1 MDYSNVKKIHFL
13 GIKGVGVAPLAI
25 IAKQAG
31 FIVSGCDVAETFIT
45 ESSLHSVG
53 ITPLVGFEPSHI
65 QDVDLVITTGA
76 HGGFDNPEIKAAK
89 EKNIP
94 IITQGEAVGI
104 FMTGAIFGKKLQGI
118 SVTGCHGKTT
128 TTAMIATLF
137 KVAGKD
143 PSFIIGTGDIPSLG
157 TSGAYGNG
165 EYFIAEAD
173 EYATEPKYNKK
184 PKFLWQ
190 YPQILVIT
198 NVEYD
203 HPDVYKTMDDVVAA
217 YTEFTKHVEEKGVL
231 IANGDDLYTKKI
243 LEQYKGRKILFG
255 TSMDNDFVLSNVVI
269 ENGKT
274 TFSVLHSGEKDL
286 YTVSVIGKHNAL
298 NALASII
305 AAKEAGVQNTDIQ
318 KGLLA
323 FRGTKRRLEY
333 KGVLPTGAILYDDYA
348 HHPTEIASSLQAL
361 KDMYPNKHL
370 VCIFQPHTYSRTK
383 LLFDQFISSFKAADR
398 VILTDIFASAREA
411 MDPSIS
417 SEILAQGVKQYQSN
431 VLYLSKLPDVV
442 KYIND
447 QKYQADT
454 VVVTMGAGDVYQ
466 IADSILS
473 K

>member
-1 MDYSNVKKIHFL
+1 MDYSNIKKIHFV

-31 FIVSGCDVAETFIT
+31 FDVTGCDVAESFIT

-53 ITPLVGFEPSHI
+53 ITPLIGFDPSHI

-89 EKNIP
+89 DKNIP
-94 IITQGEAVGI
+94 ILTQGEAVGI
-104 FMTGAIFGKKLQGI
+104 LMTGSLFGKKLKGI

-143 PSFIIGTGDIPSLG
+143 PSFIIGTGAIPSLG
-157 TSGAYGNG
+157 ASGAYGKG

-203 HPDVYKTMDDVVAA
+203 HPDVYQTMDDVVAA
-217 YTEFTKHVEEKGVL
+217 YTEFAKHVEEKGVL

-243 LEQYKGRKILFG
+243 LEKYKGRKILFG
-255 TSMDNDFVLSNVVI
+255 SSVSNDYVVKDI
-269 ENGKT
+269 KVENGKT
-274 TFSVLHSGEKDL
+274 SFSVLHEEKEEI
-286 YTVSVIGKHNAL
+286 YTVSVIGQHNAF
-298 NALASII
+298 NALAALI
-305 AAKEAGVQNTDIQ
+305 AAKEAGIQETDIQ
-318 KGLLA
+318 KGLVA
-323 FRGTKRRLEY
+323 FSGTKRRLEY

-348 HHPTEIASSLQAL
+348 HHPTEIASSLLAL
-361 KDMYPNKHL
+361 KEMYPNKNL

-383 LLFDQFISSFKAADR
+383 LLFEQFISSFKAADT

-411 MDPSIS
+411 TDPSIS
-417 SEILAQGVKQYQSN
+417 SEKLAQGVKQFQDK
-431 VLYLSKLPDVV
+431 VLYLSKLSDVV

-454 VVVTMGAGDVYQ
+454 VIVTMGAGDVYQ
-466 IADSILS
+466 IADSIMA